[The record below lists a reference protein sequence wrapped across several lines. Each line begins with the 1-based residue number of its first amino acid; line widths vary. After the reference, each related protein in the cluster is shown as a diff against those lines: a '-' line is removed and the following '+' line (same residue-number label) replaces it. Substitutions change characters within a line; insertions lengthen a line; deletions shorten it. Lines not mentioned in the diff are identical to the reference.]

1 MNGSV
6 MLWGA
11 IVFLSGLVAAGFWY
25 IINSTN
31 KRIEDSERNMKDAI
45 KVISERIDDMED
57 KYSDI
62 QKSLHAIEITLATSS
77 TLERPMKTCVSY
89 FERTV
94 DKISTT
100 IKTEI
105 PMLITQAMVDFMKK
119 EGYKWTK

>member
-1 MNGSV
+1 M
-6 MLWGA
+6 
-11 IVFLSGLVAAGFWY
+11 FLAGLVSAGFWY

-31 KRIEDSERNMKDAI
+31 KRIEDSERNVKDVI
-45 KVISERIDDMED
+45 KVISERIDDIED

-62 QKSLHAIEITLATSS
+62 QKSLHAIEITLASS
-77 TLERPMKTCVSY
+77 SNLERPMKSCVSY

-105 PMLITQAMVDFMKK
+105 PMLITQAMVEFMKK